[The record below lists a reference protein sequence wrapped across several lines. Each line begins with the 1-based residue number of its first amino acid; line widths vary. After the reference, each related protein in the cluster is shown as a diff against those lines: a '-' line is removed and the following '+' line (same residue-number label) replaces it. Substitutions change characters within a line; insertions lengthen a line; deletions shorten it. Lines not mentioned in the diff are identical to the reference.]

1 MVGVGFFPLILRPT
15 RVSHANV
22 TLIYHIWSNFAD
34 NNVASGVVQFDLNDN
49 YVLFEN
55 FPSNSVSEKIFRRH
69 HTTKAHALNWNSLCD
84 INNENSCYD
93 ELMHKIYPY
102 S

>member
-1 MVGVGFFPLILRPT
+1 MKYEECYTTMVGIGFFPLILRPT

-34 NNVASGVVQFDLNDN
+34 NNVASGVVQFDLNDH

-55 FPSNSVSEKIFRRH
+55 FPSNSVSE
-69 HTTKAHALNWNSLCD
+69 
-84 INNENSCYD
+84 NEKNIQTSPYYEDSC
-93 ELMHKIYPY
+93 